1 MPEMVA
7 YCGIVC
13 TECPAYLATQDND
26 AEELKR
32 VAEMWSSEEL
42 QLKPED
48 IVCDGCLPGHARYAL
63 FCSDC
68 EARAC
73 AMARQLDNC
82 AYCDDYAC
90 EKLARI
96 FEMVPD
102 AKTKLD
108 GIRTGL

>member
-26 AEELKR
+26 ADELKR

-82 AYCDDYAC
+82 AHCDDYAC